1 MPKRYN
7 IKWRDDDSERL
18 AKAVKNFNAKITR
31 LEKKDPQNKNALP
44 ERMSVKQLKEL
55 IGTRQDL
62 NREIN
67 ALQRF
72 TRRGAE
78 EIISVPENDYNLKI
92 TKWQKEEMTRRN
104 AVINRKRKQR
114 AIDFQQIEM
123 KQGGEGLGYTV
134 GQFGMGKAEE
144 NALKQTTA
152 FTPKM
157 NRADL
162 MKKYIHQLHE
172 SQSTYFEKI
181 DEKFRQTYIEQLKLA
196 YDENDI
202 SEVIEA
208 IEEMDYKDFY
218 NEIQAGGGVKSE
230 LEWAYPSKPGTAEY
244 IGYVEHLHEKWIP
257 DYWEKRFTKYDDDI
271 EI

>member
-1 MPKRYN
+1 MSKRYK
-7 IKWRDDDSERL
+7 IRWRDDDEKL
-18 AKAVKNFNAKITR
+18 VAKTVKKYNAKIDYWA
-31 LEKKDPQNKNALP
+31 KKDPENKDALP
-44 ERMSVKQLKEL
+44 EKISVKQLKEL
-55 IGTRQDL
+55 IETRQDL

-67 ALQRF
+67 SLERF
-72 TRRGAE
+72 SRRGAE
-78 EIISVPENDYNLKI
+78 KIVAVPNNDYNLTA
-92 TKWQKEEMTRRN
+92 TKWQIEEYNRRN
-104 AVINRKRKQR
+104 AIINRKRKQR

-157 NRADL
+157 NRADFK
-162 MKKYIHQLHE
+162 MKWKHYLKE

-244 IGYVEHLHEKWIP
+244 TGYVEHLHEKWIP
-257 DYWEKRFTKYDDDI
+257 DYWEKRFAKYDDDI